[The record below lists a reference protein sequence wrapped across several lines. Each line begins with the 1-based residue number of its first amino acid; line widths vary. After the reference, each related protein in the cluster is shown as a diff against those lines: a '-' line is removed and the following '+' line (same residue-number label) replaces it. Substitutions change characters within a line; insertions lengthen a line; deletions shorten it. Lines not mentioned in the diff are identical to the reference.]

1 MKTKHRSFTFQG
13 RTLAALETAHF
24 SAVQDRLE
32 SEVFPHWIDDEEV
45 EADNERRW
53 DAYCNLLYAE
63 TDGWVN

>member
-32 SEVFPHWIDDEEV
+32 SEVFRTGLMTKKWKPTTKEGGTPTVIC
-45 EADNERRW
+45 
-53 DAYCNLLYAE
+53 Y
-63 TDGWVN
+63 TPKPMGG